1 MADILQQQDRDENT
15 VIIQDGKIEALG
27 RDRAQ

>member
-1 MADILQQQDRDENT
+1 MAAIRQQQDRDENT
-15 VIIQDGKIEALG
+15 VIIQDGTIEALG